1 MNKVGKI
8 ILGLLVTAIQTFV
21 LGVVLMFL
29 WNWFIAP
36 LGVVQIGYWLAL
48 GISLTINTFF
58 IRIPKREEDKNGDF
72 LEAVG
77 TEVGY
82 IIALLLIWGMGA
94 IIHLFI

>member
-8 ILGLLVTAIQTFV
+8 TLGLLVTAIQTFV

-36 LGVVQIGYWLAL
+36 LGVAQIGYWLAL

-58 IRIPKREEDKNGDF
+58 IRIPKRDEGENGDF
-72 LEAVG
+72 LEAIG